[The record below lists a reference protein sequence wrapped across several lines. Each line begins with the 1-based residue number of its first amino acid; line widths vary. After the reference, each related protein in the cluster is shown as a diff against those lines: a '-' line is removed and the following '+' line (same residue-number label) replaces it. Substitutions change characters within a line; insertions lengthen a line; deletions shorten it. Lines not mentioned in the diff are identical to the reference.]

1 MALSFKLLPTT
12 EFQAQR
18 VEVLYGAWNRP
29 TSVTTNFTIKDAWL
43 QPITGYAQSLLP
55 EGFRDKVAFNL
66 YCSTKVRP
74 AGEGTTSKADRV
86 TVVWDGET
94 FQADV
99 VSVQPWQNSAF
110 LNHNLATIVKVLER

>member
-18 VEVLYGAWNRP
+18 VEVIYGPRNRP
-29 TSVTTNFTIKDAWL
+29 TNVTTNFTVRDAWL
-43 QPITGYAQSLLP
+43 QPISGHEQGLLGDGY
-55 EGFRDKVAFNL
+55 RDKVVYKM

-74 AGEGTTSKADRV
+74 AEEGTNNKADRI
-86 TVVWDGET
+86 TAVWDGET

-99 VSVQPWQNSAF
+99 IKVQPWQNNAF
-110 LNHNLATIVKVLER
+110 LNHNLAMIVKVNER